1 MDKVLYRDGDK
12 DRLLKGKILGE
23 DAYLLTIQL
32 DNNLTYRIGKASIIS
47 IRQGEY
53 NNGEDK
59 KEYIS
64 S

>member
-32 DNNLTYRIGKASIIS
+32 DNNVKYRIGKASIIS

-53 NNGEDK
+53 NNGEDQ